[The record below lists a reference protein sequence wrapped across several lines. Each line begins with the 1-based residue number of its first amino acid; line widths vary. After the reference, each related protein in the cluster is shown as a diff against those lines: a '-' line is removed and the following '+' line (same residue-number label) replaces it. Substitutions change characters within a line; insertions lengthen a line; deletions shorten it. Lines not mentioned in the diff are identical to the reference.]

1 MAVVVSDLTQTNH
14 QQSCGEDSGGAICG
28 RRFIIIPSILCY
40 HSGDILILN
49 TEKIEI
55 SKLNVAKKLSQVSTF
70 LKFYSLEVKV
80 SLFVSRWR
88 NEAANVHN

>member
-40 HSGDILILN
+40 RSGDILILN
-49 TEKIEI
+49 AEKIEI
-55 SKLNVAKKLSQVSTF
+55 SKLNVAKKRSQVST

-80 SLFVSRWR
+80 RLFVSRWR
-88 NEAANVHN
+88 NEAATVHN